1 MTTRSLFAALVV
13 AAALPAVAQ
22 MPIQAPALPHVLH
35 EFKLGGDGGWDYL
48 NVDSAARRVYLSRS
62 THVMVVDA
70 DGGRVIGDIPGTDGV
85 HGIALAPDLGYGF
98 TSNGRAASV
107 TCFDLKTLKVVRM
120 IHPTGEGPD
129 AILYDP
135 FSKRVFTF
143 NGRAHSVTAINAAT
157 GDIVGTLPLAGKPE
171 FAATDGA
178 GRIFVNLEDKSQIA
192 VFGASDLK
200 LQATWGL
207 GEVEEPSGLAYD
219 AAHKRLY
226 STGGN
231 AKVAV
236 VDATTGKLLAALPSG
251 EGTDAAGFD
260 AGNGL
265 AYASNGAGTLTVMD
279 GLKVLGT
286 VPTARGAR
294 TMAVDAKTHHVFL
307 VTAEFGPA
315 PAPTAERPHPRP
327 SMVPGSFKLIEVG
340 N

>member
-1 MTTRSLFAALVV
+1 MKTLPLSVALLLTTAFSASA
-13 AAALPAVAQ
+13 
-22 MPIQAPALPHVLH
+22 QAPVLPHPLH
-35 EFKLGGDGGWDYL
+35 TYKLGGEGGWDYL
-48 NVDSAARRVYLSRS
+48 AVDGAARRVYISRS

-70 DGGRVIGDIPGTDGV
+70 DGGRVVGDIPGTDGV

-98 TSNGRAASV
+98 TSNGRASSV
-107 TCFDLKTLKVVRM
+107 TCFDLKTLKVVRV

-157 GDIVGTLPLAGKPE
+157 GDIVGTLPLASKPE
-171 FAATDGA
+171 FAVTDDA
-178 GRIFVNLEDKSQIA
+178 GRIFVNLEDTSQIA
-192 VFGASDLK
+192 VFGAKDLK
-200 LQATWGL
+200 LLATWGL

-219 AAHKRLY
+219 AGNARLY

-236 VDATTGKLLAALPSG
+236 VDAKTGKVLAALPSG

-265 AYASNGAGTLTVMD
+265 AYASNGAGTLTVMER
-279 GLKVLGT
+279 LKVLGQ

-294 TMAVDAKTHHVFL
+294 TMTVDATTHHVFL

-315 PAPTAERPHPRP
+315 PAPTTERPHPRP

>member
-1 MTTRSLFAALVV
+1 MLLIPPALI
-13 AAALPAVAQ
+13 LPSTS
-22 MPIQAPALPHVLH
+22 PLPHVLR
-35 EFKLGGDGGWDYL
+35 EITLGGEGGWDYL
-48 NVDSAARRVYLSRS
+48 AIDSAARRLYLSRG

-70 DGGRVIGDIPGTDGV
+70 DNGKVVGDIPGTDGV
-85 HGIALAPDLGYGF
+85 HGIALAPELGLGF

-107 TCFDLKTLKVVRM
+107 TCFDLKTLKVVRV
-120 IHPTGEGPD
+120 IQPTGEGPD

-143 NGRAHSVTAINAAT
+143 NGHGRSVTAINAAT
-157 GDIVGTLPLAGKPE
+157 GAIEGTLPLNARPE

-192 VFGASDLK
+192 VFGTKDLK
-200 LQATWGL
+200 LQATWPIAPA
-207 GEVEEPSGLAYD
+207 EEPSGLAFD
-219 AAHKRLY
+219 KEHARLY

-236 VDATTGKLLAALPSG
+236 VDTKTGKVLSTLPSG

-260 AGNGL
+260 PGNGL
-265 AYASNGAGTLTVMD
+265 AYASNGEGTLTVME
-279 GLKVLGT
+279 GLKALGN
-286 VPTARGAR
+286 VPTAKGAR
-294 TMAVDAKTHHVFL
+294 TMIVDTKTHHVFL
-307 VTAEFGPA
+307 ITAAFGA
-315 PAPTAERPHPRP
+315 TPAPTAEHPHPRP

>member
-1 MTTRSLFAALVV
+1 MKALPLSAALVLM
-13 AAALPAVAQ
+13 AAFPASA
-22 MPIQAPALPHVLH
+22 QAPVLPHALH
-35 EFKLGGDGGWDYL
+35 TYQLGGEGGWDYL
-48 NVDSAARRVYLSRS
+48 NVDSAARRIYISRS

-70 DGGRVIGDIPGTDGV
+70 DSGRVVGDIPGTDGV
-85 HGIALAPDLGYGF
+85 HGIALAPDLGLGF
-98 TSNGRAASV
+98 TSNGRASSV
-107 TCFDLKTLKVVRM
+107 TCFDLKTLKVVRV

-157 GDIVGTLPLAGKPE
+157 GAIEGTLPLASKPE
-171 FAATDGA
+171 FAVTDGA

-192 VFGASDLK
+192 VFGPKDLK
-200 LQATWGL
+200 LQATWAL

-219 AAHKRLY
+219 AGNARLY

-236 VDATTGKLLAALPSG
+236 VDAKTGKLLAALPSG

-279 GLKVLGT
+279 GLKLLGN

-294 TMAVDAKTHHVFL
+294 TMAVDATTHHVFL
-307 VTAEFGPA
+307 VTADFGPA
-315 PAPTAERPHPRP
+315 PAPTVERPHPRP
-327 SMVPGSFKLIEVG
+327 SMLPGSFKLIEVG

>member
-1 MTTRSLFAALVV
+1 MFL
-13 AAALPAVAQ
+13 
-22 MPIQAPALPHVLH
+22 MPPIPTLQAKAPALPHVLH
-35 EFKLGGDGGWDYL
+35 TYALGGEGGWDYL
-48 NVDSAARRVYLSRS
+48 NIDSAARRLYISRG

-70 DGGRVIGDIPGTDGV
+70 DNGKVVGDIADTQGV
-85 HGIALAPDLGYGF
+85 HGIAVAPDLGLGF

-107 TCFDLKTLKVVRM
+107 TCFDLKTLKTVRV
-120 IHPTGEGPD
+120 IAPTGEGPD

-143 NGRAHSVTAINAAT
+143 NGHGHSVTAIAAAT
-157 GDIVGTLPLAGKPE
+157 GAIEGTLPLAGKPE

-178 GRIFVNLEDKSQIA
+178 GRIFVNLEDKSEIA
-192 VFGASDLK
+192 VFGAQDLK
-200 LQATWGL
+200 LQATWPIAPA
-207 GEVEEPSGLAYD
+207 EEPSGLAFD
-219 AAHKRLY
+219 AATGRLY

-236 VDATTGKLLAALPSG
+236 VDAKTGKVLAALPSG
-251 EGTDAAGFD
+251 EGTDAGGFD
-260 AGNGL
+260 PGNGL
-265 AYASNGAGTLTVMD
+265 AYASNGAGTLTVIK
-279 GLKVLGT
+279 GLQALGN

-307 VTAEFGPA
+307 VTADFGPA

-327 SMVPGSFKLIEVG
+327 SLVPGSFKLIEVG

>member
-1 MTTRSLFAALVV
+1 MKALPLI
-13 AAALPAVAQ
+13 ALLALPASLPSRAQ
-22 MPIQAPALPHVLH
+22 SPALPHVLRTIT
-35 EFKLGGDGGWDYL
+35 LGGEGGWDYL
-48 NVDSAARRVYLSRS
+48 ICDGSARRVYISRG

-70 DGGRVIGDIPGTDGV
+70 DSGKVVGDIADTQGV
-85 HGIALAPDLGYGF
+85 HGIALAPELGLGF
-98 TSNGRAASV
+98 TSNGRANSV
-107 TCFDLKTLKVVRM
+107 TCFDLATLKTVRV
-120 IHPTGEGPD
+120 ISPTGEGPD

-143 NGRAHSVTAINAAT
+143 NGHGKSVTAINAAT
-157 GDIVGTLPLAGKPE
+157 GAVEGTLALNAKPE

-178 GRIFVNLEDKSQIA
+178 GHIFVNLEDKSQIA
-192 VFGASDLK
+192 VFGAKDLK
-200 LQATWGL
+200 LQATWPIAPA
-207 GEVEEPSGLAYD
+207 EEPSGLAFD
-219 AAHKRLY
+219 AAHGRLY

-236 VDATTGKLLAALPSG
+236 VDVKTGKVLSALASG

-265 AYASNGAGTLTVMD
+265 AYASNGAGTLTVIN
-279 GLKVLGT
+279 GLKTLGH

-294 TMAVDAKTHHVFL
+294 TMAVDTKTHHVFL
-307 VTAEFGPA
+307 VTADFGPA

>member
-1 MTTRSLFAALVV
+1 MNTRMLPLLSLLALAV
-13 AAALPAVAQ
+13 LPARA
-22 MPIQAPALPHVLH
+22 QAPVLPHVLH
-35 EFKLGGDGGWDYL
+35 EYTLGGDGGWDYL
-48 NVDSAARRVYLSRS
+48 NLDSASRRIYISRF

-70 DGGRVIGDIPGTDGV
+70 DNGKVVGDVPGTDGV
-85 HGIALAPDLGYGF
+85 HGIALAPELGLGF

-107 TCFDLKTLKVVRM
+107 TCFDLKTLKVVRV

-143 NGRAHSVTAINAAT
+143 NGHGHSVTAINATT
-157 GDIVGTLPLAGKPE
+157 GAIEGTLPLNAKPE

-178 GRIFVNLEDKSQIA
+178 GCIFVNLEDKSQIA
-192 VFGASDLK
+192 VFGAKDLK
-200 LQATWGL
+200 LQATWPL
-207 GEVEEPSGLAYD
+207 GEVEEPSGLAFD
-219 AAHKRLY
+219 AAHSRLY

-236 VDATTGKLLAALPSG
+236 VDVKTGKVLAALPSG

-260 AGNGL
+260 AGNSL
-265 AYASNGAGTLTVMD
+265 AYASNGTGTLTVME
-279 GLKVLGT
+279 GLKVLGN

-307 VTAEFGPA
+307 VTARFGPA

-327 SMVPGSFKLIEVG
+327 SMVPGTFKLIEVG

>member
-1 MTTRSLFAALVV
+1 MPFPPPVPALQ
-13 AAALPAVAQ
+13 AK
-22 MPIQAPALPHVLH
+22 APALPHVLRAIP
-35 EFKLGGDGGWDYL
+35 LGGEGGWDYL
-48 NVDSAARRVYLSRS
+48 NIDSAARRLYISRG

-70 DGGRVIGDIPGTDGV
+70 DSGKVVGDIAGTAGV
-85 HGIALAPDLGYGF
+85 HGIALAPDLGLGF

-107 TCFDLKTLKVVRM
+107 TCFDLKTLKTVRV
-120 IHPTGEGPD
+120 IQPTGEGPD

-143 NGRAHSVTAINAAT
+143 NGRGQSVTAINAAT
-157 GDIVGTLPLAGKPE
+157 GAIEGTLPLNAKPE

-192 VFGASDLK
+192 VFGAKDLK
-200 LQATWGL
+200 LQATWPIAP
-207 GEVEEPSGLAYD
+207 VEEPSGLAFD
-219 AAHKRLY
+219 AAQGRLY

-236 VDATTGKLLAALPSG
+236 VDVKTGKVLAAIPSG
-251 EGTDAAGFD
+251 EGTDAGGFD

-265 AYASNGAGTLTVMD
+265 AYASNGAGTLTVIQ
-279 GLKVLGT
+279 GLKALGE
-286 VPTARGAR
+286 VPTAKGAR
-294 TMAVDAKTHHVFL
+294 TMIVDAKTHHVFL
-307 VTAEFGPA
+307 VTADFGPA

-327 SMVPGSFKLIEVG
+327 SMLPGTFKLVEVG

>member
-1 MTTRSLFAALVV
+1 MRTRIALSALLLGASLSLCA
-13 AAALPAVAQ
+13 
-22 MPIQAPALPHVLH
+22 QAPALPHVLH
-35 EFKLGGDGGWDYL
+35 ETKLGGEGGWDYL
-48 NVDSAARRVYLSRS
+48 ICDSAARRIYISRG
-62 THVMVVDA
+62 THTMVVDA
-70 DGGRVIGDIPGTDGV
+70 DTGKVVGDIADTSGV
-85 HGIALAPDLGYGF
+85 HGIAVADDLGLGF
-98 TSNGRAASV
+98 TSNGRANSV
-107 TCFDLKTLKVVRM
+107 TCFDLKTLKTLRV
-120 IHPTGEGPD
+120 IQPTGEGPD

-143 NGRAHSVTAINAAT
+143 NGHGHSVTAINAAT
-157 GDIVGTLPLAGKPE
+157 GAIEGTLPLAGKPE
-171 FAATDGA
+171 FAATDEA

-192 VFGASDLK
+192 VFGAKDLK

-219 AAHKRLY
+219 AADARLY

-236 VDATTGKLLAALPSG
+236 VDAKTGKLLASIPSG

-265 AYASNGAGTLTVMD
+265 AYASNGAGTLTVLK
-279 GLKVLGT
+279 GLTALGN

-294 TMAVDAKTHHVFL
+294 TLAVDTKTHHVFL

-315 PAPTAERPHPRP
+315 SAPSAEHPRPRP
-327 SMVPGSFKLIEVG
+327 SMIPGSFKLIEVG

>member
-1 MTTRSLFAALVV
+1 MLF
-13 AAALPAVAQ
+13 PP
-22 MPIQAPALPHVLH
+22 PIPVLQDKAPALPHVLRAIT
-35 EFKLGGDGGWDYL
+35 LGGEGGWDYL
-48 NVDSAARRVYLSRS
+48 NIDSAARRLYISRG

-70 DGGRVIGDIPGTDGV
+70 DSGKVVGDIAGTAGV
-85 HGIALAPDLGYGF
+85 HGIALAPDLGLGF

-107 TCFDLKTLKVVRM
+107 TCFDLKTLKTVRV
-120 IHPTGEGPD
+120 IQPTGEGPD

-143 NGRAHSVTAINAAT
+143 NGRGQSVTAINAAT
-157 GDIVGTLPLAGKPE
+157 GAIEGTLPLNAKPE

-192 VFGASDLK
+192 VFGAKDLK
-200 LQATWGL
+200 LQATWPIAP
-207 GEVEEPSGLAYD
+207 VEEPSGLAFD
-219 AAHKRLY
+219 AAQGRLY

-236 VDATTGKLLAALPSG
+236 VDVKTGKVLAAIPSG
-251 EGTDAAGFD
+251 EGTDAGGFD

-265 AYASNGAGTLTVMD
+265 AYASNGAGTLTVIH
-279 GLKVLGT
+279 GLKALGE
-286 VPTARGAR
+286 VPTAKGAR
-294 TMAVDAKTHHVFL
+294 TMIVDAKTHHVFL
-307 VTAEFGPA
+307 VTADFGPA